1 MTSQILNFK
10 TRAPFL
16 RLFFWIYRPHNLLC
30 KYYNVCLFDDHGVD
44 SFKVVSMSQWQ
55 SNPRVLVV
63 HGDGK
68 FENEDSYITVVAV
81 PKLGCLDCRKLRDDF
96 YADTF
101 DRKCS

>member
-1 MTSQILNFK
+1 M
-10 TRAPFL
+10 
-16 RLFFWIYRPHNLLC
+16 LC

-44 SFKVVSMSQWQ
+44 SLKVVSMAQWH
-55 SNPRVLVV
+55 SNPRILVV

-68 FENEDSYITVVAV
+68 FENEDSYATMVAV

-101 DRKCS
+101 DRK